1 MIYRVFVILLFI
13 PILSFSQKYPLQYID
28 TKTDASFRG
37 LSVADENAVWVSGS
51 KGWVGRTTDG
61 GVNWTFG
68 QVAGYEK
75 CDFRSLYAMDSNTA
89 IIANAGAPS
98 YVLRTSDG
106 GRSWIKVYENRDSAV
121 FLDGI
126 DLWDYPL
133 SFLGGRARKRGMI
146 HGDPV
151 KGRMFLLYTSDA
163 GKTWK
168 ERRGPQMK
176 EGQASF
182 AASGTSICCF
192 GKRMVA
198 VASGGK
204 ASDLYISNNK
214 GRRWKVVQTPMLSGK
229 ESTGIFSF
237 MMAWPGQRHWLI
249 AGGDYRDDTLRT
261 ANFFYTTDRG
271 QTWQAPVKTTRGYRE
286 CLASINR
293 GLPRKPGGLT
303 TTFAVGPS
311 GIDMSDDGGKTW
323 QPFSDAKGFHV
334 IKRGVGKRCLYLAGA
349 NGKLA
354 MIRPES
360 RSLR

>member
-168 ERRGPQMK
+168 ERRGPQ
-176 EGQASF
+176 
-182 AASGTSICCF
+182 I
-192 GKRMVA
+192 
-198 VASGGK
+198 
-204 ASDLYISNNK
+204 YISNNK

-360 RSLR
+360 RP